1 LERGDFTQLFGPKVW
16 LRGFKAGLLGNH
28 GVGAPEGDVAQMPG
42 VFLLFHGETLKS
54 YRHQSAADRPDYLA
68 MVRDLSAIPD
78 MAPVRKSPTR

>member
-1 LERGDFTQLFGPKVW
+1 
-16 LRGFKAGLLGNH
+16 
-28 GVGAPEGDVAQMPG
+28 MPG